1 MTLLFSGVGARLR
14 AGRGRQRAGHLHD
27 RRLLALLDGAGRTA
41 DRKHLEVCP
50 DCANRLAGLRA
61 FLDGLRNEAEAAC
74 DEAISPAHLAARRM
88 RIRRRVKR
96 AAGCDGPRV
105 LRFPGAA
112 RPRPVASSRSRW
124 WLGAAAAAGLVIGLT
139 VGRFDARLDVS
150 GADTPPG
157 DAAAGVATAGVAEER
172 PADPGSHAGDE
183 QFMQELELA
192 LTSPRIPALVA
203 LDELT
208 PRLQEIAVDVR

>member
-27 RRLLALLDGAGRTA
+27 RRLLALLDGAGRTG
-41 DRKHLEVCP
+41 DREHLESCP
-50 DCANRLAGLRA
+50 DCGNRLAGLRA
-61 FLDGLRNEAEAAC
+61 FLDGLRSEAEAAC

-105 LRFPGAA
+105 LRFPGPA
-112 RPRPVASSRSRW
+112 RPQPTASGRSRW

-139 VGRFDARLDVS
+139 VGRFDARLDIG
-150 GADTPPG
+150 GADAPAAN
-157 DAAAGVATAGVAEER
+157 AAAGMATAGIAADR